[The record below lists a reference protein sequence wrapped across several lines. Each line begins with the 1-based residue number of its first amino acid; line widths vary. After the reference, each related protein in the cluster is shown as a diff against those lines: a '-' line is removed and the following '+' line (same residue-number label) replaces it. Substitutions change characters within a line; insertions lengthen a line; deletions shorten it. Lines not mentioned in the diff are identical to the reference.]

1 MQKSRQLTDG
11 LARKTA
17 MTTLDSA
24 FCTGVPW
31 VIRANMRRKFS
42 VAPHLEVPHHF
53 IKGIASGQGRGVEH
67 PSTFGATETPKTYF
81 VDPYKPAGHPPFGAG
96 L

>member
-11 LARKTA
+11 LARKTP

-24 FCTGVPW
+24 FGAGVPW
-31 VIRANMRRKFS
+31 VIRANMKRKFS

-53 IKGIASGQGRGVEH
+53 IKGIASGQARGVEH
-67 PSTFGATETPKTYF
+67 PSTFGATETAKTYF
-81 VDPYKPAGHPPFGAG
+81 VDPYKPAGHPPFSAG